1 MPLLKLLSRLPL
13 PVLYY
18 LSNFLFFFSYKIL
31 GYRTKV
37 VRRNLKNSFRE
48 KTGEELMA
56 IEQAFYK
63 NLCDYAVETLKLLT
77 INRADLKAR
86 MNYTNPELMEK
97 YTAQGRSVILLS
109 SHQFNWEW
117 LLAAG
122 SISLDVP
129 IDFVYQ
135 PINNKLVDKVMQYG
149 RSRFGAHPIKRNEVA
164 REVAKR
170 KKILRG
176 VAIVADQYPGHESD
190 KKYQTTFLHQ
200 DTVFF
205 YGSQQMA
212 TLTQYPVLY
221 AVVERVK
228 RGYYTCTLQ
237 VVGEPPYQKGEEAVI
252 ENYVR
257 AVEHVIQKHPSGWLW
272 SHNRWKKRHLVSKQ

>member
-1 MPLLKLLSRLPL
+1 MLLLKVVSRLPL
-13 PVLYY
+13 SALYC

-31 GYRTKV
+31 GYRTKI
-37 VRRNLKNSFRE
+37 VRKNLRNSFPE
-48 KTGEELMA
+48 KTAKELTA
-56 IEQAFYK
+56 IEKAFYK

-77 INRADLKAR
+77 INKEELKVR
-86 MNYTNPELMEK
+86 MNYLNPELMAH
-97 YTAQGRSVILLS
+97 YTTQGRSVILLS

-117 LLAAG
+117 LLVSG
-122 SISLDVP
+122 SISLTAPV
-129 IDFVYQ
+129 DFVYQ
-135 PINNKLVDKVMQYG
+135 PIKNKLFEKVMQYG

-164 REVAKR
+164 REIAKR
-170 KKILRG
+170 KSILRG
-176 VAIVADQYPGHESD
+176 IAIVADQYPGHDSD

-212 TLTQYPVLY
+212 TLTQYPALY

-237 VVGEPPYQKGEEAVI
+237 VLGEPPYQKGEETVI

-257 AVEHVIQKHPSGWLW
+257 AIEHVIEQHPSGWLW
-272 SHNRWKKRHLVSKQ
+272 SHNRWKKRHLVNK